1 MQNSHFSNAPRNI
14 ALIDVNNFYVSCE
27 RSFNPALKSNPV
39 IVLSNND
46 GCVISRSNEAKA
58 LGIKM
63 GEPWFKCQDL
73 VNKHKI
79 KGLSSNYALY
89 ADMSNRVMTILS
101 DFSPHQ
107 EVYSIDECFLDLTGF
122 EKKNLVEYGQQMR
135 SRILKWTGLPVCV
148 GIGASKTLAKLA
160 NHIAKKQTQF
170 NGVCNLNQLPEDA
183 LNRLFSELDVG
194 EVWGVGRKLAI
205 KLKALGIHTVM
216 DLKQANSEYLR
227 QQFSVVMEK
236 TVRELNGTVCI
247 ELEEIVPPRKQIL
260 SSRSFGHPVRD
271 FNSLAESISLY
282 MSRAAEKLRSQ
293 HALANIVQVYIRTS
307 PFKLDEAQYGNGMT
321 IPLPAP
327 TDDTRQLVKV
337 ALWALKRLYKP
348 HFNYAKAGVSLSDI
362 IPRASAQFDLFA
374 SEQSN
379 SRSTRLMSAMDC
391 INAKMGRE
399 SIKLACEGFAR
410 PWKMKQGN
418 KSPNYTTHW
427 DQIPIASKN

>member
-1 MQNSHFSNAPRNI
+1 MQNSHFSNSPRNI

-337 ALWALKRLYKP
+337 AIWALKRLYKP
-348 HFNYAKAGVSLSDI
+348 HFNYAKAGVCLSDI

-399 SIKLACEGFAR
+399 SIKLASEGFAR

>member
-1 MQNSHFSNAPRNI
+1 MDVSYFSNAQRTI

-27 RSFNPALKSNPV
+27 RSFDPALKSHPV
-39 IVLSNND
+39 VVLSNND
-46 GCVISRSNEAKA
+46 GCIISRSNEAKA

-63 GEPWFKCQDL
+63 GEPWFKCQEL
-73 VNKHKI
+73 VKKHKI

-101 DFSPHQ
+101 DFSPNQ
-107 EVYSIDECFLDLTGF
+107 EIYSIDECFLDLTGF
-122 EKKNLVEYGQQMR
+122 ERKNILEYGQQMR
-135 SRILKWTGLPVCV
+135 NRILKWTGLPVCV
-148 GIGASKTLAKLA
+148 GVGSTKTLAKLA
-160 NHIAKKQTQF
+160 NHIAKKNTKF
-170 NGVCNLNQLPEDA
+170 NGVCHLNQLREGE
-183 LNRLFSELDVG
+183 LNRLFSDLDVG

-205 KLKALGIHTVM
+205 KLKALGVHTVL
-216 DLKQANSEYLR
+216 DLKQANSEYMR

-236 TVRELNGTVCI
+236 IVHELNGTVCI

-271 FNSLAESISLY
+271 FNSLAESITLY

-293 HALANIVQVYIRTS
+293 HSLVNIVQVYIRTS
-307 PFKLDEAQYGNGMT
+307 PFKLDETQYSNGMT
-321 IPLPAP
+321 IPLPTP

-348 HFNYAKAGVSLSDI
+348 NLNYAKAGVSLGDL
-362 IPRASAQFDLFA
+362 IPRASAQYDLFA
-374 SEQSN
+374 SGQSN
-379 SRSTRLMSAMDC
+379 SRSTKLMSAIDR

-399 SIKLACEGFAR
+399 SIKLASEGFAR

-418 KSPNYTTHW
+418 KSPNYTTRW
-427 DQIPIASKN
+427 DQILVASKN

>member
-1 MQNSHFSNAPRNI
+1 MDVSYFSNAQRTI

-27 RSFNPALKSNPV
+27 RSFDPALKSHPV
-39 IVLSNND
+39 VVLSNND
-46 GCVISRSNEAKA
+46 GCIISRSNEAKA

-63 GEPWFKCQDL
+63 GEPWFKCQEL
-73 VNKHKI
+73 VKKHKI

-101 DFSPHQ
+101 DFSPNQ
-107 EVYSIDECFLDLTGF
+107 EIYSIDECFLDLTGF
-122 EKKNLVEYGQQMR
+122 ERKNILEYGQQMR
-135 SRILKWTGLPVCV
+135 NRILKWTGLPVCV
-148 GIGASKTLAKLA
+148 GVGSTKTLAKLA
-160 NHIAKKQTQF
+160 NHIAKKNTQF
-170 NGVCNLNQLPEDA
+170 NGVCDLNQLREGE
-183 LNRLFSELDVG
+183 LNRLFSDLDVG

-205 KLKALGIHTVM
+205 KLKALGVHTVL
-216 DLKQANSEYLR
+216 DLKQANSEYMR

-236 TVRELNGTVCI
+236 IVYELNGTVCI

-271 FNSLAESISLY
+271 FNSLAESITLY

-293 HALANIVQVYIRTS
+293 HSLVSIVQVYIRTS
-307 PFKLDEAQYGNGMT
+307 PFKLDETQYSNGMT
-321 IPLPAP
+321 IPLPTP

-348 HFNYAKAGVSLSDI
+348 NLNYAKAGVSLGDL

-374 SEQSN
+374 SAQSN
-379 SRSTRLMSAMDC
+379 SRSTKLMSAIDR

-399 SIKLACEGFAR
+399 SIKLASEGFSR

-427 DQIPIASKN
+427 DQILVASKN

>member
-293 HALANIVQVYIRTS
+293 HSLANIVQVYIRTS

-337 ALWALKRLYKP
+337 AIWALKRLYKP
-348 HFNYAKAGVSLSDI
+348 HFNYAKAGVCLSDI

-374 SEQSN
+374 SEQSD
-379 SRSTRLMSAMDC
+379 SRSTSLMSAMDC

-399 SIKLACEGFAR
+399 SIKLASEGFAR

>member
-63 GEPWFKCQDL
+63 GEPWFKCQEL
-73 VNKHKI
+73 VKKHKI

-135 SRILKWTGLPVCV
+135 GRILKWTGLPVCV

-160 NHIAKKQTQF
+160 NHLAKKQTQF
-170 NGVCNLNQLPEDA
+170 NGVCNLNKFPEDA

-260 SSRSFGHPVRD
+260 SSRSFGHAVRD

-282 MSRAAEKLRSQ
+282 MSRAAEKLSSQ
-293 HALANIVQVYIRTS
+293 HSLANIVQVYIRTS

-321 IPLPAP
+321 ISLPAP

-348 HFNYAKAGVSLSDI
+348 NFNYAKAGVCLSDI

-374 SEQSN
+374 SEQSD
-379 SRSTRLMSAMDC
+379 SRSTSLMSAMDC

-399 SIKLACEGFAR
+399 SIKLASEGFAR